1 MKEKKKRLVVTKE
14 FARKQFSIIGL
25 VLIVYALFVLFI
37 PTFLEMLLV
46 VTENVIVKDATLY
59 VGFFYIFLVLGTFIP
74 FYILR
79 KFTKVQKKSYFGN
92 AYVSSKTLFIKFLI
106 FFALVS
112 LTIFIST
119 SLFNSVQMEGK
130 TISSIGLVVD
140 KKYIYNW
147 LFVITYIIATPILEE
162 YAFRGVLL
170 SCLSKYGKY
179 FAVITTSIIYALA
192 HGSFTEMLPAL
203 VISYLLSKITLQY
216 KSVKPA
222 MIIHIL
228 FNSVFYLLMIIP
240 DDFNIYVIGV
250 LLILYI
256 VSFVLLTKK
265 IYLPIK
271 VKRPESFP
279 RTFGTFFS
287 CTTVII
293 ACTCFIF
300 SSIIMLF
307 L

>member
-1 MKEKKKRLVVTKE
+1 MEAKKKKVVVTKE
-14 FARKQFSIIGL
+14 FARKQFSFVGL

-37 PTFLEMLLV
+37 PLFLEMLLV
-46 VTENVIVKDATLY
+46 VTENKIVKDATLY

-79 KFTKVQKKSYFGN
+79 KFTKVKKSSYFGN
-92 AYVSSKTLFIKFLI
+92 AYISTKTLFIKFLI
-106 FFALVS
+106 FFTLVS
-112 LTIFIST
+112 LSIFIST
-119 SLFNSVQMEGK
+119 SLFNSFSMEGK
-130 TISSIGLVVD
+130 TISSIGLVID
-140 KKYIYNW
+140 KKYMNNW

-170 SCLSKYGKY
+170 SVLSKYGKY
-179 FAVITTSIIYALA
+179 FAVITTSIIYSLA

-228 FNSVFYLLMIIP
+228 FNAVFYLLMIIS
-240 DDFNIYVIGV
+240 DSLNLYVIIGLMLV
-250 LLILYI
+250 YI
-256 VSFVLLTKK
+256 ISFVLLTKK

-287 CTTVII
+287 CSTVII
-293 ACTCFIF
+293 ACTSFVF
-300 SSIIMLF
+300 SSILLLF

>member
-1 MKEKKKRLVVTKE
+1 METKKKRLVVTKE
-14 FARKQFSIIGL
+14 FARKQFSLIGL

-46 VTENVIVKDATLY
+46 VTENKIVKDATLY

-79 KFTKVQKKSYFGN
+79 KVTHIKHSKYFGN
-92 AYVSSKTLFIKFLI
+92 AYVTSKTLFIKFLI
-106 FFALVS
+106 FFTLVS

-119 SLFNSVQMEGK
+119 SLFNNVSMEGK

-140 KKYIYNW
+140 KKYMYNW
-147 LFVITYIIATPILEE
+147 LFVLSYIVATPILEE

-222 MIIHIL
+222 MLIHIL
-228 FNSVFYLLMIIP
+228 FNGIFYVLMIIP
-240 DDFNIYVIGV
+240 DDFNLYVMIGLMIIYIISV
-250 LLILYI
+250 
-256 VSFVLLTKK
+256 VLLTKK

-271 VKRPESFP
+271 VKRPESFS

-300 SSIIMLF
+300 SSILML
-307 L
+307 LL